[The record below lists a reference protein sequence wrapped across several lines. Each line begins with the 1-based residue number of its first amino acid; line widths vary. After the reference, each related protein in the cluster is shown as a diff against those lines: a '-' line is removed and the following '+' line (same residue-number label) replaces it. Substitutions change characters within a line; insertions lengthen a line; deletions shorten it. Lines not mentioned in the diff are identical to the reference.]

1 MPHSGEDDLIARFFA
16 PLAGEGGLGLKD
28 DAALVSVEPGFQLVV
43 TCDALVAGVHF
54 FPDDPPD
61 AIAAKALRVNLSDL
75 AAKGAMPK
83 GFILALAL
91 PSELSPSGRELDA
104 WLAAF
109 ADGLAI
115 DIATY
120 KCSLFGGDTV
130 KTPGPLM
137 VSITAFGA
145 VPTGR
150 MVPRTGARP
159 GDLLYVT
166 GTIGDAA
173 LGLQLRLGKIA
184 GQGDHLLARYLRPQP
199 RNALAPVLLDCA
211 SAAMDVSDGLFGD
224 LAKMM
229 RVSGVSADV
238 EAACVPLSPEAAAM
252 IATHA
257 SAFETALTGGDDYE
271 ILASIPP
278 QNASVFEARAAEAG
292 VPVTRIGHV
301 LRGDG
306 APRFRDAS
314 GAPLAFVRGS
324 YSHF

>member
-1 MPHSGEDDLIARFFA
+1 L
-16 PLAGEGGLGLKD
+16 L
-28 DAALVSVEPGFQLVV
+28 
-43 TCDALVAGVHF
+43 
-54 FPDDPPD
+54 
-61 AIAAKALRVNLSDL
+61 
-75 AAKGAMPK
+75 
-83 GFILALAL
+83 
-91 PSELSPSGRELDA
+91 
-104 WLAAF
+104 
-109 ADGLAI
+109 
-115 DIATY
+115 
-120 KCSLFGGDTV
+120 GGDTV

-173 LGLQLRLGKIA
+173 LGLQIRLGKIA

-199 RNALAPVLLDCA
+199 RNALASILRDCA
-211 SAAMDVSDGLFGD
+211 SAAMDVSDGLVGD
-224 LAKMM
+224 LTKMM
-229 RVSGVSADV
+229 RVSGASAEVD
-238 EAACVPLSPEAAAM
+238 AASVPLSPDAAAV
-252 IATHA
+252 IATHP

-306 APRFRDAS
+306 APLFRDAS
-314 GAPLAFVRGS
+314 GAPLAFARGS

>member
-1 MPHSGEDDLIARFFA
+1 L
-16 PLAGEGGLGLKD
+16 L
-28 DAALVSVEPGFQLVV
+28 
-43 TCDALVAGVHF
+43 
-54 FPDDPPD
+54 
-61 AIAAKALRVNLSDL
+61 
-75 AAKGAMPK
+75 
-83 GFILALAL
+83 
-91 PSELSPSGRELDA
+91 
-104 WLAAF
+104 
-109 ADGLAI
+109 
-115 DIATY
+115 
-120 KCSLFGGDTV
+120 GGDTV

-173 LGLQLRLGKIA
+173 LGLQIRLGKFA

-199 RNALAPVLLDCA
+199 RNALASILLDCA
-211 SAAMDVSDGLFGD
+211 SAAMDVSDGLVGD
-224 LAKMM
+224 LTKMM
-229 RVSGVSADV
+229 RVSGASAEVD
-238 EAACVPLSPEAAAM
+238 AASVPLSPDAAAV
-252 IATHA
+252 IATQP

-278 QNASVFEARAAEAG
+278 QNASVFEGRAAEAG

-306 APRFRDAS
+306 APLFRDAS
-314 GAPLAFVRGS
+314 GAPMAFARGS